1 MKPKEYWDST
11 YREINIFTQSNI
23 CRILDELRNQVQVQE
38 ASTDKLIQADGMSM
52 KHPKIIPI
60 RDSFKGLF
68 PEKEEKLQT
77 PSDIIRIMRGKMKE
91 N

>member
-1 MKPKEYWDST
+1 MKPKEFWDST

-23 CRILDELRNQVQVQE
+23 CRILDELRNTVQVQE

-77 PSDIIRIMRGKMKE
+77 PNDIMRIMRAKMKE